1 MRARVYKKKDPIL
14 YPKILNAKELETLIY
29 NDLSILPLYPKAKN
43 PVVAL
48 DRKYLREGEISVIV
62 CDQGC
67 VYSLTNHGRVFNHSG
82 KEINSIVYVYR
93 QKGQPTGQLN
103 FTSYTTCGMIIFEKE
118 FEKAGWEYNASKLL
132 DILETLGG
140 KLQYT

>member
-14 YPKILNAKELETLIY
+14 YPKILNAKELEILIY

-48 DRKYLREGEISVIV
+48 DKKYLREGERSTIV
-62 CDQGC
+62 CDQGA
-67 VYSLTNHGRVFNHSG
+67 VYSLTSHGRVFNHSG
-82 KEINSIVYVYR
+82 KEINSIVYIFKK
-93 QKGQPTGQLN
+93 KGQPTGEYN
-103 FTSYTTCGMIIFEKE
+103 FTSYTTCGMISFEKE
-118 FEKAGWEYNASKLL
+118 FEKVGWEYNATKLL
-132 DILETLGG
+132 EIFETVGG